1 MGFRKFL
8 LRCKPKITT
17 EVGLVS
23 IAHNI
28 KKIRSWLE
36 IQEMALNNG

>member
-1 MGFRKFL
+1 MAFRKSL
-8 LRCKPKITT
+8 LRFKPKVTT

-36 IQEMALNNG
+36 IQEMALDNC

>member
-8 LRCKPKITT
+8 LRLIPKVTLEI
-17 EVGLVS
+17 GLIS

-28 KKIRSWLE
+28 KKIKSWTE
-36 IQEMALNNG
+36 TREMAFSYG

>member
-8 LRCKPKITT
+8 LRLMPKVNT
-17 EVGLVS
+17 ELGLIS

-28 KKIRSWLE
+28 KKIKTWLGMP
-36 IQEMALNNG
+36 QLVDNSC